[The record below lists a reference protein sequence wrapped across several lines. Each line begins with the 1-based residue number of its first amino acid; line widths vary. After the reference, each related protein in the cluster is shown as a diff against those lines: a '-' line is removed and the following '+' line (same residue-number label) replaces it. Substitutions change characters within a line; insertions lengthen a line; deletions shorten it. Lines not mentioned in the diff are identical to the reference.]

1 MNRRNAAALLLALLL
16 ALTLSVPAL
25 ALEADSLVPM
35 GAAVGIRLET
45 DGVMVAG
52 LAEVETAEGA
62 VRPAE
67 AAGLQV
73 GDVVKTLDGR
83 KTDSAAAFLSAAAAM
98 TGAPVELTAERD
110 GALLRFTVQPARS
123 PQGTW
128 QLGLW
133 LRDGVSGIGTVTFYD
148 PASGTF
154 GALGHGVNDLD
165 TGALLPFADGTITET
180 RVVDVVRG
188 AAGSP
193 GELCGDSAQGAAL
206 GALSK
211 NTPSGIFGAAEWTEA
226 GEPVPVAGEEETAL
240 GPATIRCCV
249 EGDEVRDYQV
259 EISRIYRGAEDHRF
273 LMLTVTDEA
282 LLRTTGGIVQ
292 GMSGSPILQN
302 GKLVGAVTHVLIND
316 PTRGYGISIQ
326 DMLSAA

>member
-98 TGAPVELTAERD
+98 TGAPSRSPRGSKSRASRWS
-110 GALLRFTVQPARS
+110 LRACVKPPAR
-123 PQGTW
+123 
-128 QLGLW
+128 LW
-133 LRDGVSGIGTVTFYD
+133 TPPSSMRW
-148 PASGTF
+148 
-154 GALGHGVNDLD
+154 
-165 TGALLPFADGTITET
+165 T
-180 RVVDVVRG
+180 RW
-188 AAGSP
+188 A
-193 GELCGDSAQGAAL
+193 
-206 GALSK
+206 
-211 NTPSGIFGAAEWTEA
+211 
-226 GEPVPVAGEEETAL
+226 
-240 GPATIRCCV
+240 
-249 EGDEVRDYQV
+249 
-259 EISRIYRGAEDHRF
+259 
-273 LMLTVTDEA
+273 
-282 LLRTTGGIVQ
+282 
-292 GMSGSPILQN
+292 
-302 GKLVGAVTHVLIND
+302 
-316 PTRGYGISIQ
+316 
-326 DMLSAA
+326 